1 MSIRPHVEAIY
12 TSHID
17 ELKALPEMAAI
28 LDGSASREVYD
39 RFIANVIKTHL
50 RSPQF
55 LGFIFCIS
63 PPKSLEHVK
72 HNLMEEIGVDGHES
86 HPELL
91 KSLALEAGLTEE
103 ALAELH
109 ESSQE
114 TIKSVMNDPM
124 MFGTLKEF
132 GLGLMVEVF
141 SFEYMLSRIST
152 PIATALREH
161 RGLSAEAVEWFTH
174 HSEVDIE
181 HAEEAFVTLDD
192 YIAHYELDLDDA
204 QTIADMVSRE
214 NLFIKRYFGTHEL
227 AASRGLVEK

>member
-1 MSIRPHVEAIY
+1 MVSIRPHVEGIY
-12 TSHID
+12 KSHIE
-17 ELKALPEMAAI
+17 ELKALPDMAAI
-28 LDGSASREVYD
+28 LSGEASREVYD
-39 RFIANVIKTHL
+39 RFIANVIKTHM

-55 LGFIFCIS
+55 LGFIFCIA

-72 HNLMEEIGVDGHES
+72 HNLLEEIGVDGHES

-91 KSLALEAGLTEE
+91 KSLAAEAGLTDQLD
-103 ALAELH
+103 AIN

-114 TIKSVMNDPM
+114 TIRSVMTDPM

-152 PIATALREH
+152 PIATALKEH
-161 RGLSAEAVEWFTH
+161 RGLSPEAVEWFTH

-192 YIAHYELDLDDA
+192 YVAHYDIDHDDA
-204 QTIADMVSRE
+204 KTIADMVSRE
-214 NLFIKRYFGTHEL
+214 NLFIKRYFGTIEL
-227 AASRGLVEK
+227 ASSRGMVE

>member
-1 MSIRPHVEAIY
+1 MSIRPHVEGIY
-12 TSHID
+12 KAHIE
-17 ELKALPEMAAI
+17 ELKALPEMASI

-55 LGFIFCIS
+55 LGFIFCIA

-91 KSLALEAGLTEE
+91 KSLSDEAGLSAETLE
-103 ALAELH
+103 ALH
-109 ESSQE
+109 TTSQD
-114 TIKSVMNDPM
+114 TIKAVMSDPM

-132 GLGLMVEVF
+132 GFGLMVEVF

-161 RGLSAEAVEWFTH
+161 RGLSAAAVEWFTH

-192 YIAHYELDLDDA
+192 YITHYDMDLDDA

-214 NLFIKRYFGTHEL
+214 NLFIKRYFGTLEL
-227 AASRGLVEK
+227 AASRGLVEE

>member
-1 MSIRPHVEAIY
+1 MVSIRPHVEGIY
-12 TSHID
+12 KSHIE
-17 ELKALPEMAAI
+17 ELKALPDMAAI
-28 LDGSASREVYD
+28 LSGEASREVYD
-39 RFIANVIKTHL
+39 RFIANVIKTHM

-55 LGFIFCIS
+55 LGFIFCIA

-72 HNLMEEIGVDGHES
+72 HNLLEEIGVDGHES

-91 KSLALEAGLTEE
+91 KSLAAEAGLTDQLD
-103 ALAELH
+103 AIN

-114 TIKSVMNDPM
+114 TIRSVMTDPM

-152 PIATALREH
+152 PIATALKEH
-161 RGLSAEAVEWFTH
+161 RGLSPEAVEGFTH

-181 HAEEAFVTLDD
+181 HAEEAVVTLDD
-192 YIAHYELDLDDA
+192 YVAHYDIDHDDA
-204 QTIADMVSRE
+204 KTIADMVSRE
-214 NLFIKRYFGTHEL
+214 NLFIKRYFGTIEL
-227 AASRGLVEK
+227 ASSRGMVE